1 MMNIKLNPLWS
12 KTVLVITFS
21 FLLLLSSYVLLDP
34 DGSSKNLSNIYNF
47 FATNFESFFLYFGFG
62 VLLILIFVGI
72 SSAGSKKIILEG
84 RKDYS
89 YFSWY
94 SMLFATGMG
103 AALLYWSTY
112 EWLVYYTDPI
122 VLAPV
127 AQLDGEEQ
135 LLLKARSYPLFH
147 WTFTGWALYILPTV
161 AFVFSLMKNSNT
173 PLTFSG
179 ILLKKQSGPIRII
192 LDIFFIGAILTGAGV
207 GLALSFPLL
216 SAAISKLFNINQSL
230 YLDFLMLFICMCVV
244 AISVYRGLQNGIKK
258 LSNFNI
264 ILVIIFLFL
273 ILITGPTKYIIFN
286 TLESF
291 SYVIKNY
298 FSLSLTKSKY
308 SLDWTVFYWAWYIA
322 LAPAVG
328 AFIVNISNNKT
339 VRELIFGAIIV
350 GSLGCIFHIGVL
362 SNISIYFYENA
373 ILDAPK
379 IYEDGSL
386 TSHALVVETISSLNF
401 GLVFLIIFAIIAV
414 VFLCTTYDSLSYIL
428 ATASMKNF
436 KDKPTRSL
444 RVFFAIILMIQPALI
459 MFMGGKDSFMWLLVV
474 ISVPLMVIYIFLI
487 LSIFKNAI
495 KFKKS

>member
-1 MMNIKLNPLWS
+1 MINIKLNPLWS

-62 VLLILIFVGI
+62 VLLILIFVGV

-122 VLAPV
+122 
-127 AQLDGEEQ
+127 DGEEKS
-135 LLLKARSYPLFH
+135 LLKARSYPLFH

-216 SAAISKLFNINQSL
+216 SAALSKLLNINQSL
-230 YLDFLMLFICMCVV
+230 YLDFLMLFICMCIV

-436 KDKPTRSL
+436 IDKPTRSL

>member
-1 MMNIKLNPLWS
+1 MFKLKINPLWS
-12 KTVLVITFS
+12 KSVLLITFL
-21 FLLLLSSYVLLDP
+21 FLIILSSYVLTNP
-34 DGSSKNLSNIYNF
+34 KGSAESLKLIYDF
-47 FATNFESFFLYFGFG
+47 FAINFESFFLYFGFSIL
-62 VLLILIFVGI
+62 VILIFIAI
-72 SSAGSKKIILEG
+72 SSAGSKKIILKG
-84 RKDYS
+84 RADYS

-112 EWLVYYTDPI
+112 EWLVYYTNPI
-122 VLAPV
+122 
-127 AQLDGEEQ
+127 DGEEQ
-135 LLLKARSYPLFH
+135 SLLKARSYPLFH
-147 WTFTGWALYILPTV
+147 WMFTGWALYILPTV

-207 GLALSFPLL
+207 GLALSFPLM
-216 SAAISKLFNINQSL
+216 SAAIAKLFNLNQTI
-230 YLDFLMLFICMCVV
+230 YLDFLMLFICMCIVSV
-244 AISVYRGLQNGIKK
+244 SVYRGLQNGIKK

-264 ILVIIFLFL
+264 ILVTTFLAL
-273 ILITGPTKYIIFN
+273 ILITGPTKYIIIN
-286 TLESF
+286 TIEPV
-291 SYVIKNY
+291 SYVFKNY
-298 FSLSLTKSKY
+298 LSLSLIQSKY

-339 VRELIFGAIIV
+339 VRELIFGALIV
-350 GSLGCIFHIGVL
+350 GSLGCILHIGIL
-362 SNISIYFYENA
+362 SNLSIYFYENG

-379 IYEDGSL
+379 IYIDGSL
-386 TSHALVVETISSLNF
+386 TSHALVVETISSLNH
-401 GLVFLIIFAIIAV
+401 GTIFLILFTIIAI

-436 KDKPTRSL
+436 NDEPSKNL

-459 MFMGGKDSFMWLLVV
+459 MFLGGKDSFMWLLVV
-474 ISVPLMVIYIFLI
+474 ISVPLMIIYLFLV

>member
-1 MMNIKLNPLWS
+1 MFNIKLNPLWS

-21 FLLLLSSYVLLDP
+21 FLLLLSSYVLIDP
-34 DGSSKNLSNIYNF
+34 KGSAKNLLSIYNF
-47 FATNFESFFLYFGFG
+47 FAINFESLFLYFGFG
-62 VLLILIFVGI
+62 VLVFLVVIAF
-72 SSAGSKKIILEG
+72 SKSGSRKIVLEG
-84 RKDYS
+84 RSDYS

-112 EWLVYYTDPI
+112 EWLVYYTNPI
-122 VLAPV
+122 E
-127 AQLDGEEQ
+127 GEDQ
-135 LLLKARSYPLFH
+135 SLLKARSYPLFH
-147 WTFTGWALYILPTV
+147 WMFTGWALYILPTV
-161 AFVFSLMKNSNT
+161 AFVFSLMKNPNT

-179 ILLKKQSGPIRII
+179 ILLKEQSGPIRIL

-207 GLALSFPLL
+207 GLALSFPLM
-216 SAAISKLFNINQSL
+216 SAAISQLFGLNQTI
-230 YLDFLMLFICMCVV
+230 YLDFIMLLICMCIVS
-244 AISVYRGLQNGIKK
+244 ISVYRGLQNGIKK

-264 ILVIIFLFL
+264 ILVISFLTL
-273 ILITGPTKYIIFN
+273 ILVTGPTKYIVIN
-286 TLESF
+286 TFEPV
-291 SYVIKNY
+291 SYVLKNY
-298 FSLSLTKSKY
+298 LSLSLLKSKY

-339 VRELIFGAIIV
+339 VRELIFGALFV

-362 SNISIYFYENA
+362 SNISIYAYENG

-379 IYEDGSL
+379 IYADQSM
-386 TSHALVVETISSLNF
+386 TSHALVIETISSLDYGTF
-401 GLVFLIIFAIIAV
+401 FLILFTIIAV

-436 KDKPTRSL
+436 KDKPSRSL

-459 MFMGGKDSFMWLLVV
+459 MFLGGKDSFMWLLVV
-474 ISVPLMVIYIFLI
+474 ISVPLILIYLFLI
-487 LSIFKNAI
+487 LSIIKNAI